1 MFLKKSTDNLLYKC
15 VLFYENFPLRF
26 KSQRR
31 HRTLLGLIFTFII
44 LLFFLLFLIISLIQ
58 LFGRKNLNII
68 ESKDINP
75 DISLTLDDI
84 PFYFAVF
91 NPYDQIDSSIIKAS
105 MLYITYNIENKYYNT
120 EIINLKQCTL
130 NNSLSKDIEND
141 YPILSEISYLCP
153 EKNSLNYNLKGKI
166 LENSYSSFYFMIE
179 KCNSSISPN
188 CKSESEINS
197 VLSDSNVLFLYP
209 EAFVDHYNQN
219 NPLRKKLRFKILTI
233 NLSLNKVYTLLLS
246 SIKYASDNGIFTQS
260 FNNYSYFYAEEIQ
273 LELHD
278 QSDYVFALTFSVGQI
293 QYEYIRSYDKF
304 PTILSNLFSLI
315 STLNIIFNII
325 LSYFLRRML
334 LIDTINEIFF
344 NKEKMNEGLFKLMK
358 NSEKKKK
365 ISNDEIQLEDINFE
379 IKKKKDDS
387 EIHNNPTNDNNEE
400 NKEII
405 NKTIKNKKNE
415 NENEMINDLKY
426 EKSLF
431 DINYI
436 KLKFYQFFLV
446 PFCFRKNKN
455 KIIIDICKKHIYEE
469 ISIEKIFMINNSM
482 NKLNDN

>member
-1 MFLKKSTDNLLYKC
+1 MFLKTKTDNLLYKF
-15 VLFYENFPLRF
+15 VLFYQDFPLRF

-31 HRTLLGLIFTFII
+31 HRTLIGLIFTFII
-44 LLFFLLFLIISLIQ
+44 ILLFLLFLILSLIQ

-68 ESKDINP
+68 ESKDIKP

-91 NPYDQIDSSIIKAS
+91 NSYDQIIDSSIINVS
-105 MLYITYNIENKYYNT
+105 MLYLTYDIENEYFNT

-141 YPILSEISYLCP
+141 YPILNAISYLCP
-153 EKNSLNYNLKGKI
+153 QKTSLNYNLKGKI
-166 LENSYSSFYFMIE
+166 LENSYASFYLIIE
-179 KCNSSISPN
+179 KCNSSISAN

-197 VLSDSNVLFLYP
+197 VLSNANFLLLYP

-219 NPLRKKLRFKILTI
+219 NPLRKKLRFKMLTI
-233 NLSLNKVYTLLLS
+233 NLSLHKIYTLLLS

-260 FNNYSYFYAEEIQ
+260 FNNYSYFYTEEIQ
-273 LELHD
+273 FELYD
-278 QSDYVFALTFSVGQI
+278 DSDYVFALTFSVGQI

-304 PTILSNLFSLI
+304 TTILSNLFSLI
-315 STLNIIFNII
+315 STLNILFNVI

-344 NKEKMNEGLFKLMK
+344 NKEKTNEGLFKLMK

-379 IKKKKDDS
+379 LKKKKNDL
-387 EIHNNPTNDNNEE
+387 EISNHPTNDNNEE

-405 NKTIKNKKNE
+405 KKKMKNKNNE
-415 NENEMINDLKY
+415 NENEMIND
-426 EKSLF
+426 KSLF
-431 DINYI
+431 NINYI
-436 KLKFYQFFLV
+436 KLKFYQFFLT
-446 PFCFRKNKN
+446 PICFQKNKN
-455 KIIIDICKKHIYEE
+455 KKIIDICKKHLYEE